1 MGKITQENFEQNYV
15 DPIELRQIDK
25 FVCAEMGRQ
34 IHRYIKGMSG
44 SIKIMEKFE
53 EAISTLSVPEK
64 EVAIARYIDLNRKA
78 ISGLD
83 FEIVLARAI
92 ANYCDTYDYFVT
104 MINDEHKMNFYL
116 TRIKDKYIRFHKVIE
131 HNGLFGIVDHENK
144 TIISPK
150 YEFLRTCY
158 TYVDDL
164 VTMPVIAQKN
174 GKLGLILPDRKDTV
188 VADFIFDDIQLR
200 DEYPYFEGWIGDKKV
215 YLDDSY
221 YKQTVEKN

>member
-104 MINDEHKMNFYL
+104 MINDENKMNFYL
-116 TRIKDKYIRFHKVIE
+116 ARIKDKYIRFHKVIE

>member
-1 MGKITQENFEQNYV
+1 MGKITQENFEHTYV

-44 SIKIMEKFE
+44 SKKIMEKFE
-53 EAISTLSVPEK
+53 EAISTFSVPEK

-83 FEIVLARAI
+83 FEIVLARSI
-92 ANYCDTYDYFVT
+92 ANYCDTYDYFLT
-104 MINDEHKMNFYL
+104 MINDKEKMDFYL
-116 TRIKDKYIRFHKVIE
+116 KRIKDKYIRFHKVIE

-215 YLDDSY
+215 YLDD
-221 YKQTVEKN
+221 

>member
-83 FEIVLARAI
+83 FEIVLARSI

-116 TRIKDKYIRFHKVIE
+116 ARIKDKYIRFHKVIE